1 MFSLFFFLLGACI
14 GSFLNVVIYRYN
26 TGMSVNGRSQC
37 FSCSRQLTWFD
48 MFPIVSFLTFRG
60 RCRTCKSK
68 ISWQYPLVEL
78 ITAFLFLA
86 LFKVDGFSA
95 TLIFDLIVFSL
106 LMVMTVY
113 DMRHKII
120 PDGLV
125 VLFVILG
132 LAKMLTQIFFV
143 SGHFTSVAFSTLP
156 FWDLLAG
163 FIFFVP
169 FYLLWKVSD
178 GRWIGLGDGKLA
190 IGIGA
195 FLGFELGLTAIVV
208 GFWAGAVFGLA
219 YLGLQRV
226 LHSAWFSRTRLGLF
240 FARNSLTMK
249 SELPFAPFLILGVL
263 IVFFSG
269 FNLLLIGLFL

>member
-26 TGMSVNGRSQC
+26 TGMSINGRSQC
-37 FSCSRQLTWFD
+37 FTCGRRLMWFD
-48 MFPIVSFLTFRG
+48 MFPMASFLAFRG

-78 ITAFLFLA
+78 ITAILFLA
-86 LFKVDGFSA
+86 IFRIDGFSA
-95 TLIFDLIVFSL
+95 ALIFDLIVFSIL
-106 LMVMTVY
+106 VVMTVY
-113 DMRHKII
+113 DIRHKII

-125 VLFVILG
+125 VMFVVVG
-132 LAKMLTQIFFV
+132 LAKMFLPLLY
-143 SGHFTSVAFSTLP
+143 GAHFSI
-156 FWDLLAG
+156 WNLLAG

-169 FYLLWKVSD
+169 FYLLWKVSG

-190 IGIGA
+190 IGIGT
-195 FLGFELGLTAIVV
+195 FLGFSLGLTAIVV
-208 GFWAGAVFGLA
+208 GFWTGALFGLA
-219 YLGLQRV
+219 YLGLQHV
-226 LHSAWFSRTRLGLF
+226 CDSAWFSRTKLGLF

-269 FNLLLIGLFL
+269 FNLLLIGSFL

>member
-26 TGMSVNGRSQC
+26 TGMSINGRSQC
-37 FSCSRQLTWFD
+37 FACSRQLTWFD
-48 MFPIVSFLTFRG
+48 MFPVASFLLFRG

-78 ITAFLFLA
+78 ATALLFLA
-86 LFKVDGFSA
+86 IFRIDGFSVN
-95 TLIFDLIVFSL
+95 LIFDLIVFSL
-106 LMVMTVY
+106 LVVMTVY
-113 DMRHKII
+113 DIRHKII
-120 PDGLV
+120 PDGMV
-125 VLFVILG
+125 GLFVTAG
-132 LAKMLTQIFFV
+132 LAKMLLPAMHG
-143 SGHFTSVAFSTLP
+143 GHFSFLN
-156 FWDLLAG
+156 FLAG

-195 FLGFELGLTAIVV
+195 FLGFTLGLTAIVV
-208 GFWAGAVFGLA
+208 GFWIGAIFGLA
-219 YLGLQRV
+219 YLGLQRLSV
-226 LHSAWFSRTRLGLF
+226 SAWFSSTALGLF

-249 SELPFAPFLILGVL
+249 SELPFAPFLILGIL

-269 FNLLLIGLFL
+269 FNLFLVSSFL

>member
-26 TGMSVNGRSQC
+26 TGMSINGRSQC

-48 MFPIVSFLTFRG
+48 MFPMASFLAFRG

-78 ITAFLFLA
+78 TTAILFLA
-86 LFKVDGFSA
+86 IFLIDGFSA
-95 TLIFDLIVFSL
+95 VLVFDLIVFSL
-106 LMVMTVY
+106 LVVMTVY
-113 DMRHKII
+113 DIRHKII

-125 VLFVILG
+125 VMFVIAG
-132 LAKMLTQIFFV
+132 LAKMF
-143 SGHFTSVAFSTLP
+143 LP
-156 FWDLLAG
+156 LFYGGNFHLLNFLAG

-169 FYLLWKVSD
+169 FYLLWKVSN

-195 FLGFELGLTAIVV
+195 FLGFELGLTAIAV
-208 GFWAGAVFGLA
+208 GFWTGAIFGLA
-219 YLGLQRV
+219 YLGIQRV
-226 LHSAWFSRTRLGLF
+226 CDSVWFSRSRLGLF

-249 SELPFAPFLILGVL
+249 SELPFAPFLIIGVL

-269 FNLLLIGLFL
+269 FNLFLIDLFL